1 MALYKVLKSFNE
13 KGLVAGVDEAGRGPV
28 IGPMVIAIVG
38 TDNEAKTN
46 ESFYLYGI
54 KDSKMLSPI
63 KRALLHE
70 KILEE
75 NFYVSIA
82 MLYPIDIDEGMEIMS
97 LNDLELVTMAQ
108 LIKENNNVKKV
119 YVDSCDVNEDR
130 FKTNLLKK
138 IGNGVEIISKHKA
151 DQIYPLVSA
160 ASIIA
165 KVERD
170 YAIED
175 IKKATKIDF
184 GSGYPSDPKT
194 INAINNNFDILLPYI
209 RKKWKTVNRKVVKN
223 IDEF

>member
-1 MALYKVLKSFNE
+1 MVLYEVLKSFNG
-13 KGLVAGVDEAGRGPV
+13 KDLIAGIDEAGRGPV
-28 IGPMVIAIVG
+28 IGPMVVAIVG
-38 TDNEAKTN
+38 TDNEIKTN

-54 KDSKMLSPI
+54 KDSKLLSPV
-63 KRALLHE
+63 KRSLLYE

-75 NFYVSIA
+75 PLYIGIG
-82 MLYPIDIDEGMEIMS
+82 MLSPRDIDNGMGIMS

-108 LIKENNNVKKV
+108 LIKGNNFKKV
-119 YVDSCDVNEDR
+119 YVDSCDVNEER
-130 FKTNLLKK
+130 FKINLLKK
-138 IGNGVEIISKHKA
+138 IGSDIEIISKHKA

-165 KVERD
+165 KVKRD
-170 YAIED
+170 CAINE
-175 IKKATKIDF
+175 IKKVTKIDF

-194 INAINNNFDILLPYI
+194 IKAINNNFDILLPYI